1 MNKSFLIKY
10 ASLAVNIG
18 VNIQKDNILVILAV
32 NIGVNIQKDNI
43 LVISSPIETA
53 EFARLI
59 TEEAY
64 KSGAKDVIVHYGDQK
79 LTKIKLENS
88 SLETISN
95 IPEWQAESYNY
106 YARQEACFISISA
119 SDPDGLKGVPVEK
132 IGASQKARTSAL
144 KEYFDN
150 SMSNKCRW
158 CVLSVPTLSW
168 AKKVFPKVSDDEA
181 MESLWDV
188 IFKTVRVDTENPVN
202 AWKKHNAYLEE
213 KIKFMNNNNF
223 KSVHLKSANG
233 TDLNIEL
240 PEGHIWAGGSEGDV
254 NGIPFN
260 ANIPTEEV
268 FTLPKKTG
276 VNGIV
281 YSSKPLSYG
290 GNLID
295 NFSIT
300 FKDGKAIDFTAETG
314 YDVLKQ
320 MLESDEG
327 AKYLGEVAFVPYNS
341 PISNSKLIFFN
352 TLFDENA
359 ACHLAFGRAYESCV
373 KDADKYSEE
382 ELEKIGVN
390 NSIIHVDFMIG
401 TSDLEVTG
409 INENGE
415 TIQIFSNGNWAF

>member
-10 ASLAVNIG
+10 AS
-18 VNIQKDNILVILAV
+18 LAV

-106 YARQEACFISISA
+106 YARQEACFISIST

-202 AWKKHNAYLEE
+202 AWEKHNAYLEE

-240 PEGHIWAGGSEGDV
+240 PEGHIWAGGSERDV

-260 ANIPTEEV
+260 ANMPTEEV

-300 FKDGKAIDFTAETG
+300 FKDGKAINFTAETG

>member
-1 MNKSFLIKY
+1 MDKNLLKKY
-10 ASLAVNIG
+10 AMLAVNTG
-18 VNIQKDNILVILAV
+18 VNIKKDNILVIT
-32 NIGVNIQKDNI
+32 
-43 LVISSPIETA
+43 SPIETA

-59 TEEAY
+59 AKEAY
-64 KSGAKDVIVHYGDQK
+64 NFGAKEVIVHYSDQQ

-88 SLETISN
+88 SLETISDY
-95 IPEWQAESYNY
+95 PSWMAEGYNY
-106 YARQEACFISISA
+106 YARQGACFISIA
-119 SDPDGLKGVPVEK
+119 ANDPDGLKGVSVEK
-132 IGASQKARTSAL
+132 IGESQKARTTAL
-144 KEYFDN
+144 KEYYDN

-168 AKKVFPKVSDDEA
+168 AKKVFPNLSDEKA
-181 MESLWDV
+181 LESLWDV
-188 IFKTVRVDTENPVN
+188 IFKTVRVDTKDPIKAWEN
-202 AWKKHNAYLEE
+202 HNAYLEE
-213 KIKFMNNNNF
+213 KIKFMNDNNF
-223 KSVHLKSANG
+223 KSVHLKSSNG

-240 PEGHIWAGGSEGDV
+240 PEGHIWAGGSEEDV
-254 NGIPFN
+254 KGIPFN
-260 ANIPTEEV
+260 ANMPTEEI

-281 YSSKPLSYG
+281 YSSKPLSYS

-300 FKDGKAIDFTAETG
+300 FEDGRAIDFTAETG
-314 YDVLKQ
+314 YDILKQ

-373 KDADKYSEE
+373 KNADKYSEE
-382 ELEKIGVN
+382 ELEKMGVN
-390 NSIIHVDFMIG
+390 NSVIHVDFMIG
-401 TSDLEVTG
+401 TSDLEITG
-409 INENGE
+409 INKNGE
-415 TIQIFSNGNWAF
+415 TIKIFSNGNWTF

>member
-10 ASLAVNIG
+10 AS
-18 VNIQKDNILVILAV
+18 LAV

-181 MESLWDV
+181 MKSLWDV

-382 ELEKIGVN
+382 ELEKIGIN
-390 NSIIHVDFMIG
+390 NSVIHVDFMIG
-401 TSDLEVTG
+401 TSDLEITG
-409 INENGE
+409 INKNGE

>member
-10 ASLAVNIG
+10 AS
-18 VNIQKDNILVILAV
+18 LAV

-202 AWKKHNAYLEE
+202 AWEKHNAYLEE

>member
-10 ASLAVNIG
+10 AS
-18 VNIQKDNILVILAV
+18 LAV

-202 AWKKHNAYLEE
+202 AWEKHNAYLEE

-240 PEGHIWAGGSEGDV
+240 PEGHIWAGGSERDV

-260 ANIPTEEV
+260 ANMPTEEV

-390 NSIIHVDFMIG
+390 NSVIHVDFMIG
-401 TSDLEVTG
+401 TSDLEITG
-409 INENGE
+409 INKNGE
-415 TIQIFSNGNWAF
+415 AIQIFSNGNWAF

>member
-10 ASLAVNIG
+10 AS
-18 VNIQKDNILVILAV
+18 LAV

-64 KSGAKDVIVHYGDQK
+64 ILTSAKSGAKDVIVHYGDQK

-202 AWKKHNAYLEE
+202 AWEKHNAYLEE

-240 PEGHIWAGGSEGDV
+240 PEGHIWAGGSERDV

-260 ANIPTEEV
+260 ANMPTEEV

-300 FKDGKAIDFTAETG
+300 FKDGKAINFTAETG

>member
-10 ASLAVNIG
+10 AS
-18 VNIQKDNILVILAV
+18 LAV

-390 NSIIHVDFMIG
+390 NSVIHVDFMIG
-401 TSDLEVTG
+401 TSDLEITG
-409 INENGE
+409 INKNGE
-415 TIQIFSNGNWAF
+415 TIQIFSNGNWEF

>member
-10 ASLAVNIG
+10 AS
-18 VNIQKDNILVILAV
+18 LAV

-382 ELEKIGVN
+382 ELEKICVN
-390 NSIIHVDFMIG
+390 NSVIHVDFMIG
-401 TSDLEVTG
+401 TSDLEITG
-409 INENGE
+409 INKNGE
-415 TIQIFSNGNWAF
+415 AIQIFSNGNWAF

>member
-10 ASLAVNIG
+10 AS
-18 VNIQKDNILVILAV
+18 LAV

-202 AWKKHNAYLEE
+202 AWEKHNAYLEE

-240 PEGHIWAGGSEGDV
+240 PEGHIWAGGSERDV

-260 ANIPTEEV
+260 ANMPTEEV

-390 NSIIHVDFMIG
+390 NSVIHVDFMIG
-401 TSDLEVTG
+401 TSDLVVTG

>member
-10 ASLAVNIG
+10 AS
-18 VNIQKDNILVILAV
+18 LAV

-119 SDPDGLKGVPVEK
+119 SDPDGLKGVSVEK

-202 AWKKHNAYLEE
+202 AWEKHNAYLEE

-240 PEGHIWAGGSEGDV
+240 PEGHIWAGGSERDV
-254 NGIPFN
+254 NGITFN
-260 ANIPTEEV
+260 ANMPTEEV

>member
-10 ASLAVNIG
+10 AS
-18 VNIQKDNILVILAV
+18 LAV

-119 SDPDGLKGVPVEK
+119 SDPDGLKGVPIEK

-202 AWKKHNAYLEE
+202 AWEKHNAYLEE

-240 PEGHIWAGGSEGDV
+240 PEGHIWAGGSERDV

-260 ANIPTEEV
+260 ANMPTEEV

-415 TIQIFSNGNWAF
+415 TIQILSNGNWAF

>member
-10 ASLAVNIG
+10 AS
-18 VNIQKDNILVILAV
+18 LAV

-202 AWKKHNAYLEE
+202 AWEKHNAYLEE

-240 PEGHIWAGGSEGDV
+240 PEGHIWAGGSERDV

-260 ANIPTEEV
+260 ANMPTEEV

-409 INENGE
+409 INENSE

>member
-10 ASLAVNIG
+10 AS
-18 VNIQKDNILVILAV
+18 LAV

-202 AWKKHNAYLEE
+202 AWEKHNAYLEE

-240 PEGHIWAGGSEGDV
+240 PEGHIWAGGSERDV

-260 ANIPTEEV
+260 ANMPTEEV

-382 ELEKIGVN
+382 ELEKICVN
-390 NSIIHVDFMIG
+390 NSLIHVDFMIG

>member
-10 ASLAVNIG
+10 AS
-18 VNIQKDNILVILAV
+18 LAV

-168 AKKVFPKVSDDEA
+168 AKKVFPKVNDDEA

-202 AWKKHNAYLEE
+202 AWEKHNAYLEE

-240 PEGHIWAGGSEGDV
+240 PEGHIWAGGSERDV

-260 ANIPTEEV
+260 ANMPTEEV

-300 FKDGKAIDFTAETG
+300 FKDGKAIDFTTETG

>member
-10 ASLAVNIG
+10 AS
-18 VNIQKDNILVILAV
+18 LAV

-382 ELEKIGVN
+382 ELEKIGIN
-390 NSIIHVDFMIG
+390 NSVIHVDFMIG
-401 TSDLEVTG
+401 TSDLEITG
-409 INENGE
+409 INKNGE

>member
-10 ASLAVNIG
+10 AS
-18 VNIQKDNILVILAV
+18 LAV

-254 NGIPFN
+254 NGIAFN
-260 ANIPTEEV
+260 ANMPTEEV

-390 NSIIHVDFMIG
+390 NSVIHVDFMIG
-401 TSDLEVTG
+401 TSDLEITG
-409 INENGE
+409 INKNGE

>member
-10 ASLAVNIG
+10 AS
-18 VNIQKDNILVILAV
+18 LAV

-281 YSSKPLSYG
+281 YSSKHLSYG

-390 NSIIHVDFMIG
+390 NSVIHVDFMIG
-401 TSDLEVTG
+401 TSDLEITG
-409 INENGE
+409 INKNGE
-415 TIQIFSNGNWAF
+415 AIQIFSNGNWAF

>member
-10 ASLAVNIG
+10 AS
-18 VNIQKDNILVILAV
+18 LAV

-188 IFKTVRVDTENPVN
+188 IFK
-202 AWKKHNAYLEE
+202 HNAYLEE

-240 PEGHIWAGGSEGDV
+240 PEGHIWAGASEGDV

-390 NSIIHVDFMIG
+390 NSVIHVDFMIG
-401 TSDLEVTG
+401 TSDLEITG
-409 INENGE
+409 INKNGE
-415 TIQIFSNGNWAF
+415 AIQIFSNGNWAF

>member
-10 ASLAVNIG
+10 AS
-18 VNIQKDNILVILAV
+18 LAV

-359 ACHLAFGRAYESCV
+359 ACHSAFGRAYESCV

-390 NSIIHVDFMIG
+390 NSVIHVDFMIG
-401 TSDLEVTG
+401 TSDLEITG
-409 INENGE
+409 INKNGE
-415 TIQIFSNGNWAF
+415 AIQIFSNGNWAF

>member
-10 ASLAVNIG
+10 AS
-18 VNIQKDNILVILAV
+18 LAV

-202 AWKKHNAYLEE
+202 AWEKHNAYLEE

-240 PEGHIWAGGSEGDV
+240 PEGHIWAGGSERDV

-260 ANIPTEEV
+260 ANMPTEEV

-401 TSDLEVTG
+401 TSDLEITG
-409 INENGE
+409 INKNGE
-415 TIQIFSNGNWAF
+415 AIQIFSNGNWAF

>member
-10 ASLAVNIG
+10 AS
-18 VNIQKDNILVILAV
+18 LAV

-202 AWKKHNAYLEE
+202 AWEKHNAYLEE

-240 PEGHIWAGGSEGDV
+240 PEGHIWAGGSERDV

-260 ANIPTEEV
+260 ANMPTEEV

-382 ELEKIGVN
+382 ELKKIGVN

>member
-1 MNKSFLIKY
+1 MDKNLLKKY
-10 ASLAVNIG
+10 AMLAVNTG
-18 VNIQKDNILVILAV
+18 VNIKKDNILVIT
-32 NIGVNIQKDNI
+32 
-43 LVISSPIETA
+43 SPIETA

-59 TEEAY
+59 AKEAY
-64 KSGAKDVIVHYGDQK
+64 NFGAKEVIVHYSDQQ

-88 SLETISN
+88 SLETISDY
-95 IPEWQAESYNY
+95 PSWMAEGYNY
-106 YARQEACFISISA
+106 YARQGACFISIAA
-119 SDPDGLKGVPVEK
+119 SDPDGLKGISVEK
-132 IGASQKARTSAL
+132 IGESQKARTTAL
-144 KEYFDN
+144 KEYYDN

-168 AKKVFPKVSDDEA
+168 AKKIFPNLSDEKA
-181 MESLWDV
+181 LESLWDV
-188 IFKTVRVDTENPVN
+188 IFKTVRVDTKDPIKAWEN
-202 AWKKHNAYLEE
+202 HNAYLEE

-223 KSVHLKSANG
+223 KSVHLKSSNG

-240 PEGHIWAGGSEGDV
+240 PEGHIWAGGSEEDV
-254 NGIPFN
+254 KGIPFN
-260 ANIPTEEV
+260 ANMPTEEI

-300 FKDGKAIDFTAETG
+300 FKDGRAIDFTAETG
-314 YDVLKQ
+314 YDILKQ

-373 KDADKYSEE
+373 KNADKYSEE
-382 ELEKIGVN
+382 ELEKMGVN
-390 NSIIHVDFMIG
+390 NSVIHVDFMIG
-401 TSDLEVTG
+401 TSDLEITG
-409 INENGE
+409 INKNGE
-415 TIQIFSNGNWAF
+415 TIKIFSNGNWAF

>member
-10 ASLAVNIG
+10 AS
-18 VNIQKDNILVILAV
+18 LAV

-254 NGIPFN
+254 NGIAFN
-260 ANIPTEEV
+260 ANMPTEEV

-276 VNGIV
+276 VNGVV

-300 FKDGKAIDFTAETG
+300 FKDGKVVDFTAETG

-320 MLESDEG
+320 MLDSDEG
-327 AKYLGEVAFVPYNS
+327 AKYLGEVAFVPYDS

-359 ACHLAFGRAYESCV
+359 ACHLAFGRAYESCI

-390 NSIIHVDFMIG
+390 NSVIHVDFMIG
-401 TSDLEVTG
+401 TKDLEITG
-409 INENGE
+409 VNKNGE
-415 TIQIFSNGNWAF
+415 TIQIFTDGNWVN

>member
-10 ASLAVNIG
+10 AS
-18 VNIQKDNILVILAV
+18 LAV

-158 CVLSVPTLSW
+158 CILSVPTLSW

-390 NSIIHVDFMIG
+390 NSVIHVDFMIG
-401 TSDLEVTG
+401 TSDLEITG
-409 INENGE
+409 INKNGE
-415 TIQIFSNGNWAF
+415 AIQIFSNGNWAF

>member
-10 ASLAVNIG
+10 AS
-18 VNIQKDNILVILAV
+18 LAV

-213 KIKFMNNNNF
+213 KIKFMNKNNF

-390 NSIIHVDFMIG
+390 NSVIHVDFMIG
-401 TSDLEVTG
+401 TSDLEITG
-409 INENGE
+409 INKNGE
-415 TIQIFSNGNWAF
+415 AIQIFSNGNWAF

>member
-10 ASLAVNIG
+10 AS
-18 VNIQKDNILVILAV
+18 LAV

-158 CVLSVPTLSW
+158 CVLSVPTLPW

-202 AWKKHNAYLEE
+202 AWEKHNAYLEE

-240 PEGHIWAGGSEGDV
+240 PEGHIWAGGSERDV

-260 ANIPTEEV
+260 ANMPTEEV

>member
-10 ASLAVNIG
+10 AS
-18 VNIQKDNILVILAV
+18 LAV

-202 AWKKHNAYLEE
+202 AWEKHNAYLEE

-240 PEGHIWAGGSEGDV
+240 PEGHIWAGGSERDV

-260 ANIPTEEV
+260 ANMPTEEV

-390 NSIIHVDFMIG
+390 NSVIHVDFMIG
-401 TSDLEVTG
+401 TSDLEITG

>member
-10 ASLAVNIG
+10 AS
-18 VNIQKDNILVILAV
+18 LAV

-341 PISNSKLIFFN
+341 PISNPKLIFFN

-390 NSIIHVDFMIG
+390 NSVIHVDFMIG
-401 TSDLEVTG
+401 TSDLEITG
-409 INENGE
+409 INKNGE
-415 TIQIFSNGNWAF
+415 AIQIFSNGNWAF

>member
-10 ASLAVNIG
+10 AS
-18 VNIQKDNILVILAV
+18 LAV

-106 YARQEACFISISA
+106 YARQEACFISIST

-390 NSIIHVDFMIG
+390 NSVIHVDFMIG
-401 TSDLEVTG
+401 TSDLEITG
-409 INENGE
+409 INKNGE

>member
-10 ASLAVNIG
+10 AS
-18 VNIQKDNILVILAV
+18 LAV

-268 FTLPKKTG
+268 FTLPKKKG

-390 NSIIHVDFMIG
+390 NSVIHVDFMIG
-401 TSDLEVTG
+401 TSDLEITG
-409 INENGE
+409 INKNGE
-415 TIQIFSNGNWAF
+415 AIQIFSNGNWAF

>member
-10 ASLAVNIG
+10 AS
-18 VNIQKDNILVILAV
+18 LAV

-202 AWKKHNAYLEE
+202 AWEKHNAYLEE

-260 ANIPTEEV
+260 ANMPTEEV

-390 NSIIHVDFMIG
+390 NSVIHVDFMIG
-401 TSDLEVTG
+401 TSDLEITG
-409 INENGE
+409 INKNGE

>member
-1 MNKSFLIKY
+1 M
-10 ASLAVNIG
+10 G
-18 VNIQKDNILVILAV
+18 
-32 NIGVNIQKDNI
+32 NIQKDNI

-268 FTLPKKTG
+268 FTLPKTG

-390 NSIIHVDFMIG
+390 NSVIHVDFMIG
-401 TSDLEVTG
+401 TSDLEITG
-409 INENGE
+409 INKNGE
-415 TIQIFSNGNWAF
+415 AIQIFSNENWAF

>member
-1 MNKSFLIKY
+1 MNNDLLKKY
-10 ASLAVNIG
+10 ASLAVNT
-18 VNIQKDNILVILAV
+18 
-32 NIGVNIQKDNI
+32 GVNIQKDNI

-59 TEEAY
+59 AEEAY
-64 KSGAKDVIVHYGDQK
+64 KAGAKDVIVHYGDQK

-88 SLETISN
+88 SLETIADY
-95 IPEWQAESYNY
+95 PDWMAEGYNY
-106 YARQEACFISISA
+106 YARQGACFISIAA
-119 SDPDGLKGVPVEK
+119 SDPDGLKGIPVEK
-132 IGASQKARTSAL
+132 IGTSQKARTSAL
-144 KEYFDN
+144 KEYYDN

-168 AKKVFPKVSDDEA
+168 AKKVFPNASDDEA
-181 MESLWDV
+181 MKSLWDV
-188 IFKTVRVDTENPVN
+188 IFKTVRVDTENPVK
-202 AWKKHNAYLEE
+202 AWEKHNAYLEE
-213 KIKFMNNNNF
+213 KIKFMNDNNF

-240 PEGHIWAGGSEGDV
+240 PEGHIWAGGSERDV

-260 ANIPTEEV
+260 ANMPTEEV

>member
-10 ASLAVNIG
+10 AS
-18 VNIQKDNILVILAV
+18 LAV

-202 AWKKHNAYLEE
+202 AWEKHNAYLEE

-240 PEGHIWAGGSEGDV
+240 PEGHIWAGGSERDV

-260 ANIPTEEV
+260 ANMPTEEV

-300 FKDGKAIDFTAETG
+300 FKDGKAINFTAETG

>member
-10 ASLAVNIG
+10 AS
-18 VNIQKDNILVILAV
+18 LAV

-202 AWKKHNAYLEE
+202 AWEKHNAYLEE

-233 TDLNIEL
+233 TDLYIEL
-240 PEGHIWAGGSEGDV
+240 PEGHIWAGGSERDV

-260 ANIPTEEV
+260 ANMPTEEV

>member
-10 ASLAVNIG
+10 AS
-18 VNIQKDNILVILAV
+18 LAV

-202 AWKKHNAYLEE
+202 AWKKHNSYLEE

-390 NSIIHVDFMIG
+390 NSVIHVDFMIG
-401 TSDLEVTG
+401 TSDLEITG
-409 INENGE
+409 INKNGE
-415 TIQIFSNGNWAF
+415 AIQIFSNGNWAF

>member
-10 ASLAVNIG
+10 AS
-18 VNIQKDNILVILAV
+18 LAV

-223 KSVHLKSANG
+223 KSVHLNSANG

-401 TSDLEVTG
+401 TSDLEITG
-409 INENGE
+409 INKNGE